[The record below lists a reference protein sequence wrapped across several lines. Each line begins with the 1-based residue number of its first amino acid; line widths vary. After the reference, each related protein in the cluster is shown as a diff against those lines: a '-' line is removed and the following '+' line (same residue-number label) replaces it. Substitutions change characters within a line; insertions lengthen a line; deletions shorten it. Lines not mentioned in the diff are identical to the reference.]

1 MRYDFITKHRPRRDA
16 KLPYAI
22 PINKIKAMIN
32 SWFQVLIFL
41 IRLLVLFLQEPSSKS
56 SYDEYLSTK
65 QKKGGGFENNR
76 KGNLCN
82 FCGRHHSY
90 FMSRITERNI
100 AIVLNSVEQ
109 SSPLIY
115 KVATRRVIINAWGR
129 KLAEFGVEKLL
140 IGDGTLCF
148 SEI

>member
-1 MRYDFITKHRPRRDA
+1 
-16 KLPYAI
+16 
-22 PINKIKAMIN
+22 
-32 SWFQVLIFL
+32 
-41 IRLLVLFLQEPSSKS
+41 
-56 SYDEYLSTK
+56 
-65 QKKGGGFENNR
+65 
-76 KGNLCN
+76 
-82 FCGRHHSY
+82 
-90 FMSRITERNI
+90 MSRITERNI

-148 SEI
+148 SEF